1 MPPKAKI
8 TRDIILDG
16 AFELIRTQGEEN
28 LNARTLSQA
37 LHCSTQ
43 PVLYHFDT
51 MDQIRREAFQRAEEY
66 HIQYIMEVRQEYE
79 NPMLEIALRY
89 IRFAREEKHLFRF
102 LFQTDHFERRTL
114 SDWTKDDRLRPILDM
129 ICQLA
134 AVDEDTANMLFTC
147 TYMIMHGYA
156 SMFANNSV
164 TYEESEII
172 RNLQTVFAG
181 IRNERMK

>member
-51 MDQIRREAFQRAEEY
+51 MDQIRR
-66 HIQYIMEVRQEYE
+66 
-79 NPMLEIALRY
+79 
-89 IRFAREEKHLFRF
+89 
-102 LFQTDHFERRTL
+102 
-114 SDWTKDDRLRPILDM
+114 
-129 ICQLA
+129 
-134 AVDEDTANMLFTC
+134 
-147 TYMIMHGYA
+147 
-156 SMFANNSV
+156 
-164 TYEESEII
+164 
-172 RNLQTVFAG
+172 
-181 IRNERMK
+181 